1 MKNKH
6 MTINERIKIQLGLES
21 GHSFKKI
28 AEDTGKDC
36 TSISRE
42 VRKHITVK
50 RTGSPGR
57 AFNDC
62 VHRKDCLVL
71 NHECTDDGC
80 SRNSCAYCKRF
91 CMTAQCR
98 SYVKETCSRLKKAP
112 YVCNGCGKVPSC
124 QLEKHFYYAK
134 DSQQKYETLLST
146 ARSGFAIEEEEA
158 AELGGVLRKG
168 LSNGHSVYHIIQSV
182 GEEAIGYSSKT
193 IYTYISAGVFDG
205 VGNIDLPR
213 KVRYKA
219 RRNTYVQRFRRTDQ
233 VGTYVVKVAEGY
245 DATVAA
251 DDIEQYLDEIAGEDY
266 YRIFSP
272 ATVKE
277 MSDSVMSAFSMF
289 LAAIAAISLV
299 VGGIGIMNIMMV
311 SVVER
316 TGEIGIRKALGAT
329 EKAIRSQF
337 LTESVVLSASGGL
350 IGLAAGIAISSA
362 AAGIAGWSLHV
373 SAGAVASSLIFPL
386 LIGIFF
392 GWYPAAK
399 AARLQPME
407 ALACD

>member
-1 MKNKH
+1 MEGYGMIAENAR
-6 MTINERIKIQLGLES
+6 MAISSMAANRLRTFLSLLGIIIGVASVVTILNLGRSVSESISEAFEVGGLDTINVMPMGSARETLIFTEEFAYDLMNEIDG
-21 GHSFKKI
+21 I
-28 AEDTGKDC
+28 
-36 TSISRE
+36 RE
-42 VRKHITVK
+42 VLPTVSSYANLRNRQETVEDVQVQGVTSGYFSSNALEVSEGEFFSAFDNINRRQVCIIGK
-50 RTGSPGR
+50 ELAEELFPEGDAVGSQ
-57 AFNDC
+57 AKSF
-62 VHRKDCLVL
+62 LV
-71 NHECTDDGC
+71 
-80 SRNSCAYCKRF
+80 
-91 CMTAQCR
+91 
-98 SYVKETCSRLKKAP
+98 V
-112 YVCNGCGKVPSC
+112 
-124 QLEKHFYYAK
+124 
-134 DSQQKYETLLST
+134 
-146 ARSGFAIEEEEA
+146 
-158 AELGGVLRKG
+158 GVL
-168 LSNGHSVYHIIQSV
+168 
-182 GEEAIGYSSKT
+182 EERDDSLGASYNT
-193 IYTYISAGVFDG
+193 ALFMPY
-205 VGNIDLPR
+205 
-213 KVRYKA
+213 
-219 RRNTYVQRFRRTDQ
+219 NTYVQRFRRTDQ

-289 LAAIAAISLV
+289 LAAIAAISLI

-337 LTESVVLSASGGL
+337 LTESVVLSSSGGL

-373 SAGAVASSLIFPL
+373 SAGAVASSLIFLL

-407 ALACD
+407 ALARD

>member
-1 MKNKH
+1 MMLRENIR
-6 MTINERIKIQLGLES
+6 MAFSSMTGNRLRTFLSLLGIMIGVASVVTILNLGRSVSESISEAFEVGGLDTINVMPMGNARETLIFTEEFAYDLMNEIDG
-21 GHSFKKI
+21 I
-28 AEDTGKDC
+28 
-36 TSISRE
+36 RE
-42 VRKHITVK
+42 VLPTV
-50 RTGSPGR
+50 SSY
-57 AFNDC
+57 AN
-62 VHRKDCLVL
+62 L
-71 NHECTDDGC
+71 
-80 SRNSCAYCKRF
+80 RNRQETVEDVQVQGVTSGYFSSNALEVSEGEFFGAIDNINRRQVCIIGKELAEELF
-91 CMTAQCR
+91 PEGDAVG
-98 SYVKETCSRLKKAP
+98 SYVSVFR
-112 YVCNGCGKVPSC
+112 
-124 QLEKHFYYAK
+124 QQAK
-134 DSQQKYETLLST
+134 SFLVV
-146 ARSGFAIEEEEA
+146 
-158 AELGGVLRKG
+158 GVL
-168 LSNGHSVYHIIQSV
+168 
-182 GEEAIGYSSKT
+182 EERDDSLGASYNT
-193 IYTYISAGVFDG
+193 ALFMPY
-205 VGNIDLPR
+205 
-213 KVRYKA
+213 
-219 RRNTYVQRFRRTDQ
+219 NTYVQRFRRTDQ

-289 LAAIAAISLV
+289 LAAIAAISLI

-399 AARLQPME
+399 AVRLQPME
-407 ALACD
+407 ALARD

>member
-1 MKNKH
+1 MIAENAR
-6 MTINERIKIQLGLES
+6 MAISSMAANRLRTFLSLLGIIIGVASVVTILNLGRSVSESISEAFEVGGLDTINVMPMGNARETLIFTEEFAYDLMNEIDG
-21 GHSFKKI
+21 I
-28 AEDTGKDC
+28 
-36 TSISRE
+36 RE
-42 VRKHITVK
+42 VLPTV
-50 RTGSPGR
+50 SSY
-57 AFNDC
+57 AN
-62 VHRKDCLVL
+62 L
-71 NHECTDDGC
+71 
-80 SRNSCAYCKRF
+80 RNRQETVEDVQVQGVTSGYFSSNALEVSEGEFFGAIDNINRRQVCIIGKELAEELF
-91 CMTAQCR
+91 PEGDAVG
-98 SYVKETCSRLKKAP
+98 SYVSVFR
-112 YVCNGCGKVPSC
+112 
-124 QLEKHFYYAK
+124 QQAK
-134 DSQQKYETLLST
+134 SFLVV
-146 ARSGFAIEEEEA
+146 
-158 AELGGVLRKG
+158 GVL
-168 LSNGHSVYHIIQSV
+168 
-182 GEEAIGYSSKT
+182 EERDDSLGASYNT
-193 IYTYISAGVFDG
+193 ALFMPY
-205 VGNIDLPR
+205 
-213 KVRYKA
+213 
-219 RRNTYVQRFRRTDQ
+219 NTYVQRFRRTDQ

-289 LAAIAAISLV
+289 LAAIAAISLI

-407 ALACD
+407 ALARD

>member
-1 MKNKH
+1 MIAENAR
-6 MTINERIKIQLGLES
+6 MAISSMAANRLRTFLSLLGIIIGVASVVTILNLGRSVSESISEAFEVGGLDTINVMPMGNARETLIFTEEFAYDLMNEIDG
-21 GHSFKKI
+21 I
-28 AEDTGKDC
+28 
-36 TSISRE
+36 RE
-42 VRKHITVK
+42 VLPTV
-50 RTGSPGR
+50 SSY
-57 AFNDC
+57 AN
-62 VHRKDCLVL
+62 L
-71 NHECTDDGC
+71 
-80 SRNSCAYCKRF
+80 RNRQETVEDVQVQGVTSGYFSSNALEVSEGEFFSAIDNINRRQVCIIGKELAEELF
-91 CMTAQCR
+91 PEGDAIG
-98 SYVKETCSRLKKAP
+98 SYVSVFR
-112 YVCNGCGKVPSC
+112 
-124 QLEKHFYYAK
+124 QQAK
-134 DSQQKYETLLST
+134 SFLVV
-146 ARSGFAIEEEEA
+146 
-158 AELGGVLRKG
+158 GVL
-168 LSNGHSVYHIIQSV
+168 
-182 GEEAIGYSSKT
+182 EERDDSLGASYNT
-193 IYTYISAGVFDG
+193 ALFMPY
-205 VGNIDLPR
+205 
-213 KVRYKA
+213 
-219 RRNTYVQRFRRTDQ
+219 NTYVQRFRRTDQ
-233 VGTYVVKVAEGY
+233 VGTYVVKVAEEY

-289 LAAIAAISLV
+289 LAAIAAISLI

-350 IGLAAGIAISSA
+350 IGLAAGIAISSV

-407 ALACD
+407 ALARD

>member
-1 MKNKH
+1 MIAENAR
-6 MTINERIKIQLGLES
+6 MAISSMAANRLRTFLSLLGIIIGVASVVTILNLGRSVSESISEAFEVGGLDTINVMPMGNARETLIFTEEFAYDLMTEIDG
-21 GHSFKKI
+21 I
-28 AEDTGKDC
+28 
-36 TSISRE
+36 RE
-42 VRKHITVK
+42 VLPTV
-50 RTGSPGR
+50 SSY
-57 AFNDC
+57 AN
-62 VHRKDCLVL
+62 L
-71 NHECTDDGC
+71 
-80 SRNSCAYCKRF
+80 RNRQETVEDVQVQGVTSGYFSSNALEVSEGEFFGAIDNINRRQVCIIGKELAEELF
-91 CMTAQCR
+91 PEGDAVG
-98 SYVKETCSRLKKAP
+98 SYVSVFR
-112 YVCNGCGKVPSC
+112 
-124 QLEKHFYYAK
+124 QQAK
-134 DSQQKYETLLST
+134 SFLVV
-146 ARSGFAIEEEEA
+146 
-158 AELGGVLRKG
+158 GVL
-168 LSNGHSVYHIIQSV
+168 
-182 GEEAIGYSSKT
+182 EERDDSLGASYNT
-193 IYTYISAGVFDG
+193 ALFMPY
-205 VGNIDLPR
+205 
-213 KVRYKA
+213 
-219 RRNTYVQRFRRTDQ
+219 NTYVQRFRRTDQ

-289 LAAIAAISLV
+289 LAAIAAISLI

-407 ALACD
+407 ALARD